1 MTKRILVLLAVLAG
15 ALASGTVSA
24 HGRARVHF
32 GVHLGAPLF
41 WGYPY
46 YAPPPPYYYAPVYHP
61 APAYYPASPPVYVE
75 REGQAQ
81 EAPPQSWWYYCEQTR
96 SYYPYVKSCPGGWQR
111 VPPTPSSQGS
121 PQ

>member
-1 MTKRILVLLAVLAG
+1 MTKRILVVLAVLATV
-15 ALASGTVSA
+15 LASATASA
-24 HGRARVHF
+24 HGRGRVHF

-46 YAPPPPYYYAPVYHP
+46 YAPPPTYVFQPAPV
-61 APAYYPASPPVYVE
+61 YYPASPPVFVE
-75 REGQAQ
+75 RDAPAQ
-81 EAPPQSWWYYCEQTR
+81 EAPPQSWWYHCEQTR
-96 SYYPYVKSCPGGWQR
+96 SYYPYVKTCPGGWQR